1 VTCVAFDPDNNVS
14 QCFFTVRVNDA
25 EPPVIACPAN
35 VVLEVGPTQT
45 SAVVNYPAP
54 TVTDNVPGAT
64 GACVPPSGSTFP
76 LGTTTVTCT
85 ASDVAGNRASCSFT
99 VTINGGPP
107 RATVIIES
115 GKPTLEFG
123 AVPARR
129 KTKKKSTPDCFLIRN
144 DGFTPLVLTLQSIL
158 RTGPDVDRG
167 RITDRDDRTL
177 FLISLVNADGTQT
190 PASIGN
196 VFRVGLRQQARFCV
210 RFNPLIPAETGAT
223 TGLRAT
229 DVVPNVVTSTLNFA
243 LANGNPIAIGVVG
256 RVRTALVLING
267 AEPRRP
273 PLLTLSRS
281 GNEFIVKFSIHDS
294 NLDTNRVKY
303 EFLTGDGR
311 VVQVVDNVDLTGPIS
326 QRNLTTGQSFSI
338 EHTFTGASANPAVT
352 RVRVMVTDGEASVT
366 GEASLLA
373 TAAAVTQQVQ
383 RAGVTVVPLP
393 IRLGPHLP

>member
-1 VTCVAFDPDNNVS
+1 
-14 QCFFTVRVNDA
+14 
-25 EPPVIACPAN
+25 
-35 VVLEVGPTQT
+35 
-45 SAVVNYPAP
+45 
-54 TVTDNVPGAT
+54 
-64 GACVPPSGSTFP
+64 
-76 LGTTTVTCT
+76 
-85 ASDVAGNRASCSFT
+85 